1 MSRIARKAGW
11 PKGAPVRIKEPELT
25 TWQKAKRVFRHY
37 YGKVTAVVDVVVY
50 WSFNFCVVLGLI
62 LILRAL
68 WKE

>member
-11 PKGAPVRIKEPELT
+11 PMGAPARNKLPELT

-50 WSFNFCVVLGLI
+50 WLFNVWVVLGLI